1 MYAFL
6 VQIDRRASGNGHTN
20 VHPLTVLQDPSVAG
34 APIEQRM
41 AFLRSKN
48 LTAEEIDA
56 SLARAGQS
64 GAAQAVPAQYRQ
76 AAPQYGNASYQSGYP
91 AYWQQTPL
99 EPPRRD
105 WRDWFIAA
113 TVMGG
118 AGYALYWTA
127 KRYVVPLIAP
137 PTPPQIQQDK
147 ASVDASFDKAF
158 ALLEQLA
165 TDTQQLKDSEAARKE
180 RLDAALADVESVVT
194 RMRQANE
201 DRDLEAKRIAR
212 EISEIREQIPRAIEK
227 EKEATD
233 NRLKELNVEMKSLKT
248 LVVNRMVGGGG
259 AGAGAGQQQSNSS
272 RAPTPIYTQQ
282 SQQQQQQQHIP
293 AIPGSATDAPR
304 TNGVSTP
311 TATADES
318 VSSPSAA
325 GGSGSGTPYSRLLN
339 GKAAIPSWQL
349 AAQKRSEEA
358 KVDAASPTQ
367 NTAES
372 GTMSEAS

>member
-1 MYAFL
+1 
-6 VQIDRRASGNGHTN
+6 
-20 VHPLTVLQDPSVAG
+20 
-34 APIEQRM
+34 M

-48 LTAEEIDA
+48 LTPEEIDA

-64 GAAQAVPAQYRQ
+64 GALVASQSAPAQYRQ
-76 AAPQYGNASYQSGYP
+76 AAPQYNNGSYQSGYP
-91 AYWQQTPL
+91 AYWQQPPP

-127 KRYVVPLIAP
+127 RRYVVPLIAP

-180 RLDAALADVESVVT
+180 RLDVALSDVENVIS

-248 LVVNRMVGGGG
+248 LVVNRMVGGQQPTTPSRVPTPVY
-259 AGAGAGQQQSNSS
+259 GQQQQH
-272 RAPTPIYTQQ
+272 QQ
-282 SQQQQQQQHIP
+282 HLQQHIP
-293 AIPGSATDAPR
+293 AIPGSATAHTPEPR
-304 TNGVSTP
+304 TNGIQ
-311 TATADES
+311 
-318 VSSPSAA
+318 SPSVEDSAASPVA
-325 GGSGSGTPYSRLLN
+325 GGNAPGTPYSRLLN

-358 KVDAASPTQ
+358 KVDSGSPTQ

-372 GTMSEAS
+372 GTVAEGS